1 MALLSQPVDNS
12 HKMTKKILILDDD
25 ADILDMLA
33 YLLTE
38 SGYEVSTML
47 RGDRVLETIRSFHP
61 DLILMDVMLANLDG
75 RVICR
80 GLKAQPETNALPVI
94 LISGTHDLSESLNQ
108 KGAPNDFVAKPFDI
122 EYLLKKIEF
131 QLAA

>member
-1 MALLSQPVDNS
+1 
-12 HKMTKKILILDDD
+12 MTKKILILDDD